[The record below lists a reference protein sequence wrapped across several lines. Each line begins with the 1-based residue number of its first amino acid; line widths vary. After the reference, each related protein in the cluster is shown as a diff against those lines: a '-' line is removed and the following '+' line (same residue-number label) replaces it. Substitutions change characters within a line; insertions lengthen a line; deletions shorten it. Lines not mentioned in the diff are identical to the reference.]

1 MANTSRKSAAR
12 AAKSGKPKRAKK
24 VSKAP
29 ARGRSGPDAEAHIDA
44 CALEFLASEAT
55 PDADLP
61 EARGGVEVVRGA
73 RGRTTHRDR

>member
-12 AAKSGKPKRAKK
+12 AAKGGKPMRATK

-44 CALEFLASEAT
+44 CDLEFLASEAT

-61 EARGGVEVVRGA
+61 EARGGVEGVRGA
-73 RGRTTHRDR
+73 RARTARRGR